1 MRLTPFQLLL
11 GLWVI
16 IAREI
21 TKFARQRERLFSSM
35 VRPLLWLIVFASGLH
50 DLFGVSIIAPYA
62 PKRPIRNTSCPA

>member
-35 VRPLLWLIVFASGLH
+35 VRPLLWLIVFANGLH
-50 DLFGVSIIAPYA
+50 DLLGVSIIAPY
-62 PKRPIRNTSCPA
+62 RT